1 MEKQDLC
8 YIYDS
13 VWAGMYADFKPFYEE
28 TNPKM
33 DPDDILEI
41 CRYAFRYYLRW
52 NADAVHLRLTED
64 VLKQMKLH
72 SLVRAYPFPEE
83 VSEPMRIPYLVGK
96 LYPQFY
102 HFNKEQAT
110 EEIYADL
117 VDRNMEKPP
126 KGFFANTEGGRERAK
141 ICFRYMVNNYKIFKT
156 REDAFHFFSTVD
168 GRKYLGQCR
177 LKYVSKLFG
186 TDIDFVYESFSDLG
200 MTAQEHEECMY
211 CREKYKSKIYIE
223 KYIRMVKKQKR
234 EERKSA
240 QCSVSD
246 HC

>member
-28 TNPKM
+28 SDPKM
-33 DPDDILEI
+33 DPEDILEI

-52 NADAVHLRLTED
+52 NADAVHMRLTED
-64 VLKQMKLH
+64 VLKQMKLY

-83 VSEPMRIPYLVGK
+83 VSEPMRIPYLIGK

-102 HFNKEQAT
+102 RFNKEQAT
-110 EEIYADL
+110 EEVYADL
-117 VDRNMEKPP
+117 VDRNTEKPP
-126 KGFFANTEGGRERAK
+126 KGFFANTDEGRERAK

-211 CREKYKSKIYIE
+211 CREKYKSKIYME
-223 KYIRMVKKQKR
+223 KYIRKVKKQKR
-234 EERKSA
+234 EERKAA